1 MSDSHIGMV
10 VIWKDIKEEMRDE
23 FVQWHSIEHLP
34 ERVSIPG
41 FISGQRWHG
50 EDASPQYLTTY
61 VTQNTGVLTS
71 DAYIQRL
78 NDPTPW
84 TLKTVAAF
92 RHTCRAAGEVIWE
105 YGSKKGYGG
114 HILAIRITELEDL
127 TILTEHLNSLANN
140 PEQCFAELLRA
151 RLVLT
156 TPTASQLPTAER
168 AVRTGDQNEPNL
180 VLLLESFSG
189 EDALR
194 HAFSK
199 ITAHIPK
206 LMHSSTGIY
215 ALQTGIMS

>member
-1 MSDSHIGMV
+1 MSDSRIGMI
-10 VIWKDIKEEMRDE
+10 VIWNDIKEEMRDE
-23 FVQWHSIEHLP
+23 FIQWHSIEHLP

-41 FISGQRWHG
+41 FISGQRWYG
-50 EDASPQYLTTY
+50 EHASPQYLTTY
-61 VTQNTGVLTS
+61 VTQNTGVLIS

-78 NDPTPW
+78 NNPTPW

-127 TILTEHLNSLANN
+127 TILTEHLNALANN
-140 PEQCFAELLRA
+140 PMHGFAGLLRA

-156 TPTASQLPTAER
+156 APKASQLPTAER
-168 AVRTGDQNEPNL
+168 AVRTGDQNEPYM

-189 EDALR
+189 EAPLR

>member
-1 MSDSHIGMV
+1 MSDSRTGMI
-10 VIWKDIKEEMRDE
+10 VIWNDIKEEMRDE
-23 FVQWHSIEHLP
+23 FVQWHSTEHLP

-41 FISGQRWHG
+41 FISGQRWYG
-50 EDASPQYLTTY
+50 EHASPQYLTTY

-71 DAYIQRL
+71 DAYVQRL
-78 NDPTPW
+78 NNPTPW

-92 RHTCRAAGEVIWE
+92 CNTCRAAGEIIWE
-105 YGSKKGYGG
+105 YGSQKGYGG

-127 TILTEHLNSLANN
+127 TILTEHLNFLANS
-140 PEQCFAELLRA
+140 PVQCFAELLRA
-151 RLVLT
+151 RLVIT

-168 AVRTGDQNEPNL
+168 AIRTGDQNEPHM

>member
-1 MSDSHIGMV
+1 M
-10 VIWKDIKEEMRDE
+10 
-23 FVQWHSIEHLP
+23 
-34 ERVSIPG
+34 
-41 FISGQRWHG
+41 
-50 EDASPQYLTTY
+50 
-61 VTQNTGVLTS
+61 TS

-92 RHTCRAAGEVIWE
+92 RHTCRAAGEVMWE

-127 TILTEHLNSLANN
+127 TILTEYLNSLANS

-168 AVRTGDQNEPNL
+168 AVRTGDQNEPHM

-189 EDALR
+189 EAPLR
-194 HAFSK
+194 HALSK

>member
-1 MSDSHIGMV
+1 MSDSRIGMV
-10 VIWKDIKEEMRDE
+10 VIWNDIKEEMRDE
-23 FVQWHSIEHLP
+23 FVQWHSTEHLP

-41 FISGQRWHG
+41 FISGQRWYG
-50 EDASPQYLTTY
+50 EHASPQYLTTY

-92 RHTCRAAGEVIWE
+92 RHTCRAAGEVMWE

-127 TILTEHLNSLANN
+127 TILTEYLNSLANS

-168 AVRTGDQNEPNL
+168 AVRTGDQNEPHM

>member
-1 MSDSHIGMV
+1 MSDSRIGMV
-10 VIWKDIKEEMRDE
+10 VIWNDIKEEMRDE

-41 FISGQRWHG
+41 FISGQRWYG
-50 EDASPQYLTTY
+50 EHASPQYLTTY

-92 RHTCRAAGEVIWE
+92 RHTCRAAGEVMWE

-127 TILTEHLNSLANN
+127 TILTEYLNSLANS

-168 AVRTGDQNEPNL
+168 AVRTGDQNEPHM

-189 EDALR
+189 EAPLR
-194 HAFSK
+194 HALSK

>member
-1 MSDSHIGMV
+1 MI
-10 VIWKDIKEEMRDE
+10 VIWNDIKEEMRDE
-23 FVQWHSIEHLP
+23 FVQWHSSEHLP

-41 FISGQRWHG
+41 FISGQRWYG
-50 EDASPQYLTTY
+50 EHASPQYLTTY
-61 VTQNTGVLTS
+61 VTQNTEVLTS

-92 RHTCRAAGEVIWE
+92 RNTCRAAGEVIWE

-114 HILAIRITELEDL
+114 HILAIQITELEDL
-127 TILTEHLNSLANN
+127 TILTEYLNSLANS

-156 TPTASQLPTAER
+156 TPIASQLPTAER
-168 AVRTGDQNEPNL
+168 AVRTGDQNEPHM

-189 EDALR
+189 EAPLR
-194 HAFSK
+194 HALSK

>member
-10 VIWKDIKEEMRDE
+10 VIWNDIKEEMRDE

-41 FISGQRWHG
+41 FISGQRWYG
-50 EDASPQYLTTY
+50 EHASPQYLTTY
-61 VTQNTGVLTS
+61 VTQNTEVLTS

-78 NDPTPW
+78 NNPTPW

-92 RHTCRAAGEVIWE
+92 CNTCRAAGEVIWE

-140 PEQCFAELLRA
+140 PMLGFTGLLRA
-151 RLVLT
+151 RIVLT

-168 AVRTGDQNEPNL
+168 AVRTGDQNEPHM

-199 ITAHIPK
+199 ITTHIPK
-206 LMHSSTGIY
+206 LMHSSAGIY

>member
-10 VIWKDIKEEMRDE
+10 VIWNDIKEEMRDE

-41 FISGQRWHG
+41 FISGQRWYG
-50 EDASPQYLTTY
+50 EHASPQYLTTY
-61 VTQNTGVLTS
+61 VTQNTEVLTS
-71 DAYIQRL
+71 DAYIKRL
-78 NDPTPW
+78 NNPTPW

-92 RHTCRAAGEVIWE
+92 CNTCRAAGEVIWE

-127 TILTEHLNSLANN
+127 TILTEHLNSLVNN

>member
-1 MSDSHIGMV
+1 MV
-10 VIWKDIKEEMRDE
+10 VIWNDIKEEMRDE

-41 FISGQRWHG
+41 FISGQRWYG
-50 EDASPQYLTTY
+50 EHASPQYLTTY
-61 VTQNTGVLTS
+61 VTQNTEVLTS

-78 NDPTPW
+78 NNPTPW

-92 RHTCRAAGEVIWE
+92 CNTCRSAGEVIWE
-105 YGSKKGYGG
+105 YGSKKGHGG
-114 HILAIRITELEDL
+114 HILAIRITELGDL
-127 TILTEHLNSLANN
+127 TILTEHLNSLANI
-140 PEQCFAELLRA
+140 PEQGFADLLRA

-156 TPTASQLPTAER
+156 TPNASQLPTAER
-168 AVRTGDQNEPNL
+168 AVRTGDQNEPHI

>member
-1 MSDSHIGMV
+1 MV
-10 VIWKDIKEEMRDE
+10 VIWNDIKEEMRDE

-41 FISGQRWHG
+41 FISGQRWYG
-50 EDASPQYLTTY
+50 EHASPQYLTTY
-61 VTQNTGVLTS
+61 VTQNTEVLTS

-78 NDPTPW
+78 NNPTPW
-84 TLKTVAAF
+84 TLKTVASF
-92 RHTCRAAGEVIWE
+92 CNTCRAAGEVIWE

-127 TILTEHLNSLANN
+127 TILTEHLNSLANSL
-140 PEQCFAELLRA
+140 EQCFAELLRA

-168 AVRTGDQNEPNL
+168 AVRTGDQNEPHI

>member
-1 MSDSHIGMV
+1 MSDSRIGMI
-10 VIWKDIKEEMRDE
+10 VIWNDIKEEMRDE
-23 FVQWHSIEHLP
+23 FIQWHSIEHLP

-41 FISGQRWHG
+41 FISGQRWYG
-50 EDASPQYLTTY
+50 EHASPQYLTTY

-105 YGSKKGYGG
+105 DGSKKGYGG

-140 PEQCFAELLRA
+140 AMHGFAGLLRA
-151 RLVLT
+151 RMVLT
-156 TPTASQLPTAER
+156 APKASQLPTAER
-168 AVRTGDQNEPNL
+168 AVRTGDQNEPQI

-189 EDALR
+189 KAPLR
-194 HAFSK
+194 NAFSK

-206 LMHSSTGIY
+206 LIHSSTGIY

>member
-1 MSDSHIGMV
+1 MSDSRTGMI
-10 VIWKDIKEEMRDE
+10 VIWNDIKEEMRDE
-23 FVQWHSIEHLP
+23 FVQWHSSEHLP

-41 FISGQRWHG
+41 FISGQRWYG
-50 EDASPQYLTTY
+50 EHASPQYLTTY

-92 RHTCRAAGEVIWE
+92 RHTCRAAGEVMWE

-127 TILTEHLNSLANN
+127 TILTEYLNSLANS

-168 AVRTGDQNEPNL
+168 AVRTGDQNEPHM

-189 EDALR
+189 EAPLR
-194 HAFSK
+194 HTLSK

>member
-1 MSDSHIGMV
+1 MV
-10 VIWKDIKEEMRDE
+10 VIWNDIKEEMRDE

-41 FISGQRWHG
+41 FISGQRWYG

-61 VTQNTGVLTS
+61 VTQNTEVLTS

-78 NDPTPW
+78 NNPTPW

-92 RHTCRAAGEVIWE
+92 CNTCRSAGEVIWE
-105 YGSKKGYGG
+105 YGSKKGHGG

-127 TILTEHLNSLANN
+127 TILTEHLNSLANS
-140 PEQCFAELLRA
+140 PEQCFTELLRA

-168 AVRTGDQNEPNL
+168 AVRTGDQNEPHM

-199 ITAHIPK
+199 ITAHISK

>member
-1 MSDSHIGMV
+1 MSDSRTGMI
-10 VIWKDIKEEMRDE
+10 VIWNDIKEEMRDE

-41 FISGQRWHG
+41 FISGQRWYG
-50 EDASPQYLTTY
+50 EHASPQYLTTY

-92 RHTCRAAGEVIWE
+92 RNTCRAAGEVIWE

-127 TILTEHLNSLANN
+127 TILTEHLNSLASN
-140 PEQCFAELLRA
+140 PMHGFAGLLRA
-151 RLVLT
+151 RMVLT
-156 TPTASQLPTAER
+156 APKASQLPTVER
-168 AVRTGDQNEPNL
+168 AIRTGDQNEPHI

-189 EDALR
+189 EAPLR
-194 HAFSK
+194 HAFSQ
-199 ITAHIPK
+199 ITAHIPI

-215 ALQTGIMS
+215 ALQAGIMT

>member
-1 MSDSHIGMV
+1 MSDSRIGMV
-10 VIWKDIKEEMRDE
+10 VIWNDIKEEMRDE
-23 FVQWHSIEHLP
+23 FVQWHSSEHLP

-41 FISGQRWHG
+41 FISGQRWYG
-50 EDASPQYLTTY
+50 EHASPQYLTTY

-92 RHTCRAAGEVIWE
+92 RHTCRAAGEVMWE

-114 HILAIRITELEDL
+114 HILAIRITEFEDL
-127 TILTEHLNSLANN
+127 TILTEYLNSLAKN
-140 PEQCFAELLRA
+140 PMLGFAELLRA

-168 AVRTGDQNEPNL
+168 AVRTGDQNEPHM

-189 EDALR
+189 EAPLR

-206 LMHSSTGIY
+206 LMHSTTGIY

>member
-1 MSDSHIGMV
+1 MSDSRTGMI
-10 VIWKDIKEEMRDE
+10 VIWNDIKEEMRDE
-23 FVQWHSIEHLP
+23 FVQWHSTEHLP

-41 FISGQRWHG
+41 FISGQRWYG
-50 EDASPQYLTTY
+50 EHASPQYLTTY

-92 RHTCRAAGEVIWE
+92 RHTCRAAGEVMWE

-127 TILTEHLNSLANN
+127 TILTEYLNSLANS

-168 AVRTGDQNEPNL
+168 AVRTGDQNEPHM

>member
-10 VIWKDIKEEMRDE
+10 VIWNDIKEEMRDE

-41 FISGQRWHG
+41 FISGQRWYG
-50 EDASPQYLTTY
+50 EHASPQYLTTY
-61 VTQNTGVLTS
+61 VTQNTEVLTS
-71 DAYIQRL
+71 DAYIKRL
-78 NDPTPW
+78 NNPTPW

-92 RHTCRAAGEVIWE
+92 CNTCRAAGEVIWE

-127 TILTEHLNSLANN
+127 TILTEHLNSLANS
-140 PEQCFAELLRA
+140 PEQCFTELLRA

-168 AVRTGDQNEPNL
+168 AVRTGDQNEPHM

>member
-1 MSDSHIGMV
+1 MSDSRTGMI
-10 VIWKDIKEEMRDE
+10 VIWNDIKEEMRDE
-23 FVQWHSIEHLP
+23 FVQWHSSEHLP

-41 FISGQRWHG
+41 FISGQRWYG
-50 EDASPQYLTTY
+50 EHASPQYLTTY

-92 RHTCRAAGEVIWE
+92 RHTCRAAGEVMWE
-105 YGSKKGYGG
+105 YGSKKGYGR
-114 HILAIRITELEDL
+114 HILAIQITELEDL
-127 TILTEHLNSLANN
+127 TILTEYLNSLANS

-168 AVRTGDQNEPNL
+168 AVRTGDQNEPHM

-189 EDALR
+189 EAPLR
-194 HAFSK
+194 HALSK

>member
-1 MSDSHIGMV
+1 MFDSHIGMV
-10 VIWKDIKEEMRDE
+10 VIWNDIKEEMRDE
-23 FVQWHSIEHLP
+23 FVQWHSSEHLP

-41 FISGQRWHG
+41 FISGQRWYG
-50 EDASPQYLTTY
+50 EHASPQYLTTY

-92 RHTCRAAGEVIWE
+92 RHTCRAAGEVMWE

-127 TILTEHLNSLANN
+127 TILTEYLNSLANS

-168 AVRTGDQNEPNL
+168 AVRTGDQNEPHM

-189 EDALR
+189 EAPLR

-206 LMHSSTGIY
+206 LMHSTTGIY

>member
-10 VIWKDIKEEMRDE
+10 VIWNDIKEEMRDD

-41 FISGQRWHG
+41 FISGQRWYG
-50 EDASPQYLTTY
+50 EHSSPQYLTTY

-71 DAYIQRL
+71 DAYVQRL
-78 NDPTPW
+78 NNPTPW

-92 RHTCRAAGEVIWE
+92 CNTCRAAGEVIWE
-105 YGSKKGYGG
+105 HGSKKGYGG
-114 HILAIRITELEDL
+114 HILAIRITELGDL
-127 TILTEHLNSLANN
+127 TILTEHLNSLANSL
-140 PEQCFAELLRA
+140 EQCFAELLRA

>member
-1 MSDSHIGMV
+1 MSDSRTGMV
-10 VIWKDIKEEMRDE
+10 VIWNDIKEEMRDE

-41 FISGQRWHG
+41 FISGQRWYG
-50 EDASPQYLTTY
+50 EHASPQYLTTY

-71 DAYIQRL
+71 DAYVQRL
-78 NDPTPW
+78 NNPTPW

-92 RHTCRAAGEVIWE
+92 CNTCRAAGEVIWE
-105 YGSKKGYGG
+105 HGSKKGYGG
-114 HILAIRITELEDL
+114 HILAIQISELENPS
-127 TILTEHLNSLANN
+127 ILTEHLNAFANSLEQSLAG
-140 PEQCFAELLRA
+140 LLRA

-156 TPTASQLPTAER
+156 TPNASQLPTAER
-168 AVRTGDQNEPNL
+168 AVRTGDKNEPNL
-180 VLLLESFSG
+180 ILLLESFSG

-206 LMHSSTGIY
+206 LMHSSASIY

>member
-1 MSDSHIGMV
+1 MSDSRTGMI
-10 VIWKDIKEEMRDE
+10 VIWNDIKEEMRDE
-23 FVQWHSIEHLP
+23 FVQWHSSEHLP

-41 FISGQRWHG
+41 FISGQRWYG
-50 EDASPQYLTTY
+50 EHASPQYLTTY

-92 RHTCRAAGEVIWE
+92 RHTCRAAGEVMWE

-127 TILTEHLNSLANN
+127 TILTEYLNSLANS

-168 AVRTGDQNEPNL
+168 AVRTGDQNEPHM

-189 EDALR
+189 EAPLR
-194 HAFSK
+194 HALSK

>member
-1 MSDSHIGMV
+1 MSDSRTGMI
-10 VIWKDIKEEMRDE
+10 VIWNDIKEEMRDE
-23 FVQWHSIEHLP
+23 FVQWHSSEHLP

-41 FISGQRWHG
+41 FISGQRWYG
-50 EDASPQYLTTY
+50 EHASPQYLTTY

-92 RHTCRAAGEVIWE
+92 RHTCRAAGEVMWE

-127 TILTEHLNSLANN
+127 TILTEYLNSLANS

-168 AVRTGDQNEPNL
+168 AIRTGDQNEPHM

-189 EDALR
+189 EAPLR
-194 HAFSK
+194 HALSK

>member
-1 MSDSHIGMV
+1 MSDSHIGMG
-10 VIWKDIKEEMRDE
+10 VIWNDIKEEMRDE
-23 FVQWHSIEHLP
+23 FIQWHSIEHLP

-41 FISGQRWHG
+41 FISGQRWYG
-50 EDASPQYLTTY
+50 EHASPQYLTTY
-61 VTQNTGVLTS
+61 VTQNSGVLTS
-71 DAYIQRL
+71 DPYIQRL

-84 TLKTVAAF
+84 THKTVAAF
-92 RHTCRAAGEVIWE
+92 RNTCRAASEVIWE

-114 HILAIRITELEDL
+114 HILAIQITELEDL
-127 TILTEHLNSLANN
+127 TILTDHLNSLASN
-140 PEQCFAELLRA
+140 AMHGVTGLLRA

-156 TPTASQLPTAER
+156 ATKASQLPTAER
-168 AVRTGDQNEPNL
+168 AVRTGDQNEPYM

-189 EDALR
+189 EAPLR

-215 ALQTGIMS
+215 SLQTGIMS

>member
-1 MSDSHIGMV
+1 MSDSRTGMI
-10 VIWKDIKEEMRDE
+10 VIWNDIKEEMRDE
-23 FVQWHSIEHLP
+23 FVQWHSTEHLP

-41 FISGQRWHG
+41 FISGQRWYG
-50 EDASPQYLTTY
+50 EHASPQYLTTY

-92 RHTCRAAGEVIWE
+92 RHTCRAAGEVMWE

-127 TILTEHLNSLANN
+127 TILTEYLNSLANS

-168 AVRTGDQNEPNL
+168 AVRTGDQNEPHM

-189 EDALR
+189 EAPLR
-194 HAFSK
+194 HALSK

>member
-1 MSDSHIGMV
+1 MPDSHIGMI
-10 VIWKDIKEEMRDE
+10 VIWNDIKEEMRDE

-41 FISGQRWHG
+41 FIAGQRWYG
-50 EDASPQYLTTY
+50 EYASPQYLTTY
-61 VTQNTGVLTS
+61 VTQNAGVLTS
-71 DAYIQRL
+71 DPYIQRL

-92 RHTCRAAGEVIWE
+92 RNTCRAAGEVIWE
-105 YGSKKGYGG
+105 SGSKKGYGG
-114 HILAIRITELEDL
+114 HILAIQITELEDQ

-140 PEQCFAELLRA
+140 PMHGFAGLLRA
-151 RLVLT
+151 RMVLT
-156 TPTASQLPTAER
+156 ASKASQLPTAER
-168 AVRTGDQNEPNL
+168 AIRTGDQNEPHI

-189 EDALR
+189 EAPLR
-194 HAFSK
+194 RAFSK

>member
-10 VIWKDIKEEMRDE
+10 VIWNDIKEDMRDE

-41 FISGQRWHG
+41 FISGQRWYG
-50 EDASPQYLTTY
+50 EHASPQYLTTY
-61 VTQNTGVLTS
+61 VTQNTEVLTS

-78 NDPTPW
+78 NNPTPW

-92 RHTCRAAGEVIWE
+92 CNTCRAAGEVIWE

-127 TILTEHLNSLANN
+127 TILTEHLNSLANSL
-140 PEQCFAELLRA
+140 EQCFAELLRA

>member
-10 VIWKDIKEEMRDE
+10 VIWNDIKEEMRDE

-41 FISGQRWHG
+41 FISGQRWYG

-61 VTQNTGVLTS
+61 VTQNTEVLTS

-92 RHTCRAAGEVIWE
+92 CNTCRAAGEVIWE

-127 TILTEHLNSLANN
+127 TILTEHLNSLANS
-140 PEQCFAELLRA
+140 PEQGFADLLRA

-156 TPTASQLPTAER
+156 TPNASQLPTAER
-168 AVRTGDQNEPNL
+168 AVRTGDQNEPHI

>member
-1 MSDSHIGMV
+1 MSDSHTGMI
-10 VIWKDIKEEMRDE
+10 VIWNDIKEEMRDE

-41 FISGQRWHG
+41 FISGQRWYG
-50 EDASPQYLTTY
+50 EHASPQYLTTY

-140 PEQCFAELLRA
+140 PMLGFAGLLRA
-151 RLVLT
+151 RMVLT
-156 TPTASQLPTAER
+156 APKASQLPTAER
-168 AVRTGDQNEPNL
+168 AVRTGDQNEPHM

-189 EDALR
+189 EYALR
-194 HAFSK
+194 QVFSK

-206 LMHSSTGIY
+206 LIHSSTGIY

>member
-10 VIWKDIKEEMRDE
+10 VIWNDIKEEMRDE

-41 FISGQRWHG
+41 FISGQRWYG
-50 EDASPQYLTTY
+50 EHASPQYLTTY
-61 VTQNTGVLTS
+61 VTQNTEVLTS

-78 NDPTPW
+78 NNPTPW

-92 RHTCRAAGEVIWE
+92 CNTCRAAGEVIWE

-127 TILTEHLNSLANN
+127 TILTEHLNALANN
-140 PEQCFAELLRA
+140 PMLGFTGLLRA
-151 RLVLT
+151 RIVLT
-156 TPTASQLPTAER
+156 APIASQLPTAER
-168 AVRTGDQNEPNL
+168 AVRTGDQNEPHI

>member
-1 MSDSHIGMV
+1 MV
-10 VIWKDIKEEMRDE
+10 VIWNDIKEEMRDE

-41 FISGQRWHG
+41 FISGQRWYG
-50 EDASPQYLTTY
+50 EHASPQYLTTY
-61 VTQNTGVLTS
+61 VTQNTEVLTS

-78 NDPTPW
+78 NNPTPW

-92 RHTCRAAGEVIWE
+92 CNTCRAAGEVIWE

-127 TILTEHLNSLANN
+127 TILTEHLNSLANS
-140 PEQCFAELLRA
+140 PEQCFTELLRA

-168 AVRTGDQNEPNL
+168 AVRTGDQNEPHM

>member
-1 MSDSHIGMV
+1 MSDSRIGMV
-10 VIWKDIKEEMRDE
+10 VIWNDIKEEMRDE
-23 FVQWHSIEHLP
+23 FVQWHSSEHLP

-41 FISGQRWHG
+41 FISGQRWYG
-50 EDASPQYLTTY
+50 EHASPQYLTTY

-92 RHTCRAAGEVIWE
+92 RHTCRAAGEVMWE

-127 TILTEHLNSLANN
+127 TILTEYLNSLANS

-168 AVRTGDQNEPNL
+168 AVRTGDQNEPHM

-189 EDALR
+189 EAPLR
-194 HAFSK
+194 HTLSK

>member
-10 VIWKDIKEEMRDE
+10 VIWNDIKEDMRDE

-41 FISGQRWHG
+41 FISGQRWYG
-50 EDASPQYLTTY
+50 EHASPQYLTTY
-61 VTQNTGVLTS
+61 VTQNTEVLTS
-71 DAYIQRL
+71 DVYIQRL

-92 RHTCRAAGEVIWE
+92 RNTCRAAGEVIWE

-114 HILAIRITELEDL
+114 HILAIQITELEDL
-127 TILTEHLNSLANN
+127 TILTEYLNSLANS

-168 AVRTGDQNEPNL
+168 AVRTGDQNEPHM

-189 EDALR
+189 EAPLR

-206 LMHSSTGIY
+206 LMHSTTGIY

>member
-1 MSDSHIGMV
+1 MSDSRTGMV
-10 VIWKDIKEEMRDE
+10 VIWNDIKEGMRDE
-23 FVQWHSIEHLP
+23 FVQWHSSEHLP

-41 FISGQRWHG
+41 FISGQRWYG
-50 EDASPQYLTTY
+50 EHASPQYLTTY

-92 RHTCRAAGEVIWE
+92 RHTCRAAGEVMWE

-127 TILTEHLNSLANN
+127 TILTEYLNSLANS

-168 AVRTGDQNEPNL
+168 AVRTGDQNEPHM

-189 EDALR
+189 EAPLR
-194 HAFSK
+194 HALSK